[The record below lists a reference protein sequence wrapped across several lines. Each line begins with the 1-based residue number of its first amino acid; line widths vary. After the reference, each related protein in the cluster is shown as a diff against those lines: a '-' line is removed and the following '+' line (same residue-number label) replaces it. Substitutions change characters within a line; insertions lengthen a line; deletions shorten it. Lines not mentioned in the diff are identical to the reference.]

1 MGLVALRHLP
11 GRGMEPTHPT
21 LAGIFLATVPPGIRQ
36 HYLILVQKKLKV
48 IQAEN
53 NTQKISSNLYKI
65 PVFKN
70 MWPSLRCMVKNP
82 LGNARDVGFC
92 LVWDPTCWEAT
103 KTMSLSSWDR
113 AVEPRRWNL
122 WSRRALEPGLQH
134 KRSDCNE
141 KRVHCNQRVATTR
154 QN

>member
-70 MWPSLRCMVKNP
+70 MWASLWVSGKESTGQCKRCGLLP
-82 LGNARDVGFC
+82 C
-92 LVWDPTCWEAT
+92 
-103 KTMSLSSWDR
+103 LSSHMLGG
-113 AVEPRRWNL
+113 N
-122 WSRRALEPGLQH
+122 
-134 KRSDCNE
+134 
-141 KRVHCNQRVATTR
+141 
-154 QN
+154 